1 MAETKNLDPGD
12 SAFFNLIGKILINV
26 VALLIV
32 AYVIPGFEIPD
43 FKTAV
48 VAAIIIG
55 IINTFIRPVLQLV
68 ALPLSIMTLGI
79 VAFLINVGLLMLAAE
94 IVPGFEIDSFLTA
107 AISSVVLALVSAFLH
122 KLAK

>member
-1 MAETKNLDPGD
+1 MAETKNLDASD
-12 SAFFNLIGKILINV
+12 SAFFNIVGKILINV
-26 VALLIV
+26 VALLVV
-32 AYVIPGFEIPD
+32 AYIIPGFEIPD

-55 IINTFIRPVLQLV
+55 IINTFIRPVLQLI

-79 VAFLINVGLLMLAAE
+79 AAFLINVGLLMAAAA
-94 IVPGFEIDSFLTA
+94 IVPAFEIDSFLTA
-107 AISSVVLALVSAFLH
+107 AISSIVLALVSAFLH